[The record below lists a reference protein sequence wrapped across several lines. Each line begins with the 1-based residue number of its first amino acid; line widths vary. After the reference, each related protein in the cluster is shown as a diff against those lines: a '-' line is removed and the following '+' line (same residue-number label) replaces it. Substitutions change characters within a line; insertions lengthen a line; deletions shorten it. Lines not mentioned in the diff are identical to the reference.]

1 MIIRLLSSLPQCCQ
15 TIAGGLNPVLHV
27 CKTIAGGLNPAL
39 HVCKT
44 PVGGLNP
51 ALHICKTPIEGLN
64 PVLHACKTVERVFP
78 AFCTFP
84 ERVKE
89 CFSSLSGRFTGCL
102 SRGRLAAVSN
112 RFTSLV
118 SVIKNVVPFFPAK
131 IRYIFRFSKCFPSFV
146 RLPPGQK
153 T

>member
-89 CFSSLSGRFTGCL
+89 RFSSLSGRFTGCL

-118 SVIKNVVPFFPAK
+118 SVIKNVVSFFPAK
-131 IRYIFRFSKCFPSFV
+131 IRYIFRFSKCFPAFV